1 MVFLEKNINI
11 KDIDGNVYKVFYC
24 KKSIA
29 ELTNKIDKSNQV
41 ILKDN
46 IILLIYDIDS
56 NKYNYNI
63 SDVEK
68 MFINLRNFL
77 ISTNN
82 KDKIK
87 FSKIAIEKTGIN
99 NIGWRSIENIIK
111 EVFRYTNIEIIV
123 CGN

>member
-1 MVFLEKNINI
+1 MVFLNKNINI
-11 KDIDGNVYKVFYC
+11 KDIDENVYKVFYC

-29 ELTNKIDKSNQV
+29 KLTNKIDKCGQV

-56 NKYNYNI
+56 NKYDFNI
-63 SDVEK
+63 LDIEK

-99 NIGWRSIENIIK
+99 NIEWRIIENIIK